1 MRSSRWL
8 IIVATAPLLAITG
21 CTTSPDPS
29 PNPQTSTSSAPCI
42 PAAGE
47 ITWQSASD
55 SGFQLIGLSEFVI
68 ATDGATTRS
77 DTVLDHE
84 VELIDANPLVVA
96 EYQSDDRDDLF
107 NALMEDV
114 RRTGQV
120 PESFGEP
127 IDPFAFADAELSPN
141 EGRYFM
147 GFEVMTTSVPFEA
160 DCGGGL
166 IEGSLRGPI
175 SGGGSATLI
184 QCGYVPESPSPVDPQ
199 LRSYC

>member
-1 MRSSRWL
+1 MRSSRWFVF
-8 IIVATAPLLAITG
+8 VATVPLLAITA
-21 CTTSPDPS
+21 CTSSPDPS
-29 PNPQTSTSSAPCI
+29 PNPQTSSSAVPCI

-55 SGFQLIGLSEFVI
+55 AGFQLIGLSEFVI
-68 ATDGATTRS
+68 AADGTTTRS

-84 VELIDANPLVVA
+84 VELIDINPLVVSV
-96 EYQSDDRDDLF
+96 YQLDDRDDLF
-107 NALMEDV
+107 TALVEDV

-120 PESFGEP
+120 PEGFGEP
-127 IDPFAFADAELSPN
+127 IDPFAFADAEPAPN

-147 GFEVMTTSVPFEA
+147 GFEVMTTRVPFEA

-166 IEGSLRGPI
+166 IKGSLRGPI

-184 QCGYVPESPSPVDPQ
+184 QCGYVPESQSPVDPQ